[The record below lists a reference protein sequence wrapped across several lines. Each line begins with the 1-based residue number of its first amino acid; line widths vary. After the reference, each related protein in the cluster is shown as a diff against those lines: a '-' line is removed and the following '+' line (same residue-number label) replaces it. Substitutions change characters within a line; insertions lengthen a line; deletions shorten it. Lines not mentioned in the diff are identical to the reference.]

1 MYLTKRRYR
10 RTKKR
15 VYKHKKTQKRQQI
28 GGGFIPL
35 YPDIPLSDF
44 IQTGYLEAKYALEKY
59 PPDRW
64 PNPFKIKQNDIDFQE
79 RFSGEKDPVSLKLQN
94 IFKHNIPTI
103 KQSYKNY
110 YDSQKSK
117 PKVSLMDYEKPIK
130 SLEVKQMLK
139 SVEYVP
145 KGEAEILSPKD
156 FDEVID
162 YVSSSDIHSK
172 KFGVNTATNN
182 KYLLFGPSLDLFVKS
197 QPELKT
203 MTPASD
209 AEVVKKDLILGIV
222 SQIKSMK
229 SAAIKSAEESGQNM
243 NFFLRKGAIALAKQA
258 AEAIYQEVK
267 SEYENYKARLKKI
280 RDLAKYI
287 NRENDANLLEI
298 LLTVPK
304 AAFEVAKPPTGK
316 PPVYAPGGK
325 PAVPA
330 VTAAKPVVTAA
341 KPAPPVVNPAV
352 TAAKPVVT
360 AVKPAPPVVKPAVT
374 AAKPAVPAVK
384 PAPPA
389 QLVVTG
395 TSIKPSVK

>member
-1 MYLTKRRYR
+1 MYNTKRRFR

-15 VYKHKKTQKRQQI
+15 VHKHKKTQKRRQT
-28 GGGFIPL
+28 GGGFTSL
-35 YPDIPLSDF
+35 FPDVPLSDF

-64 PNPFKIKQNDIDFQE
+64 PNPFKIKQNDIDFE
-79 RFSGEKDPVSLKLQN
+79 ETFSGEKEPVTLKLQN
-94 IFKHNIPTI
+94 IFKHNIPEI
-103 KQSYKNY
+103 KKLYKKY
-110 YDSQKSK
+110 YDSGTK
-117 PKVSLMDYEKPIK
+117 PRVKVMDYEKPIK
-130 SLEVKQMLK
+130 SFEVKQMLK

-145 KGEAEILSPKD
+145 NGEAEILSPKD

-182 KYLLFGPSLDLFVKS
+182 KYLLFGPSLDLFVNS
-197 QPELKT
+197 QAELKK
-203 MTPASD
+203 MTPASQS
-209 AEVVKKDLILGIV
+209 EVDKKDLILGIV

-280 RDLAKYI
+280 RGLAKYI
-287 NRENDANLLEI
+287 DIRRDEKLLES

-304 AAFEVAKPPTGK
+304 AAFEVNILPPGNL
-316 PPVYAPGGK
+316 PVYT
-325 PAVPA
+325 PAGQ
-330 VTAAKPVVTAA
+330 PVVTVA
-341 KPAPPVVNPAV
+341 
-352 TAAKPVVT
+352 
-360 AVKPAPPVVKPAVT
+360 KPAVT
-374 AAKPAVPAVK
+374 VAKPAVTVAKPAVTD
-384 PAPPA
+384 

-395 TSIKPSVK
+395 TSIKNPPVK

>member
-117 PKVSLMDYEKPIK
+117 PRVSLMDYAKPM
-130 SLEVKQMLK
+130 SFEVKQMLK
-139 SVEYVP
+139 SVEYIP
-145 KGEAEILSPKD
+145 KGTAEILSPKD

-197 QPELKT
+197 QSELKT
-203 MTPASD
+203 MTSASE
-209 AEVVKKDLILGIV
+209 AEVDKKDLILGIV

-229 SAAIKSAEESGQNM
+229 SAAIKSAEESGKNM
-243 NFFLRKGAIALAKQA
+243 NFFLKAGAIALAKQA

-280 RDLAKYI
+280 RDLAMYI
-287 NRENDANLLEI
+287 NRERDAKLLEI

-304 AAFEVAKPPTGK
+304 AAFEVDKPQPGN

-325 PAVPA
+325 PAVTAAKPA
-330 VTAAKPVVTAA
+330 VTAAKPAA
-341 KPAPPVVNPAV
+341 KPAV
-352 TAAKPVVT
+352 TAAKP
-360 AVKPAPPVVKPAVT
+360 AAKPAVT
-374 AAKPAVPAVK
+374 AAKPAVKPAVKPAAKPAVK

-395 TSIKPSVK
+395 TSIKPSVKSI